1 MFKRF
6 QLSEN
11 HFNLSLTHYAY
22 GKAAAEAVIN
32 QLNTETTT
40 ASLYNGRFAI
50 YAGIFDG
57 LVNNIKNIAVH
68 ERGHKK
74 GSFKIML
81 NTTLDDHLTSNQTI
95 THYAKIILDKSQKDT
110 IKRISS

>member
-11 HFNLSLTHYAY
+11 HFNLSLIPSY

-40 ASLYNGRFAI
+40 ASLYNDRFAI

-57 LVNNIKNIAVH
+57 LVNNITLLSTNVVT
-68 ERGHKK
+68 KK
-74 GSFKIML
+74 FQNHVEY
-81 NTTLDDHLTSNQTI
+81 NT
-95 THYAKIILDKSQKDT
+95 
-110 IKRISS
+110 